1 MSQSLGLTQK
11 PAENIRHQERAQ
23 DLVAQMTLVEKI
35 GQMSQF
41 NGGGDHLRQL
51 TREGRVGSCSSGA
64 FHRQPG
70 SRGADASGRT
80 DRRLQYR

>member
-11 PAENIRHQERAQ
+11 PAENTPHQERAQ

-41 NGGGDHLRQL
+41 NGGGDHLR
-51 TREGRVGSCSSGA
+51 
-64 FHRQPG
+64 
-70 SRGADASGRT
+70 
-80 DRRLQYR
+80 